1 MAIIQA
7 MLVKV
12 QDEMYAIPLGSID
25 STINITPNDIKTVQ
39 NKEVIVLRGQ
49 IIPIA
54 RLNEVLSVPQGESGD
69 EDDIFVVVVHV
80 GDHKIGI
87 VVDNLIGQQEIVI
100 KTLGKLLSGLKML
113 AGATVLGDGH
123 VAMILDVSALM

>member
-1 MAIIQA
+1 MTSIFFYGI
-7 MLVKV
+7 LSK
-12 QDEMYAIPLGSID
+12 DLGYCRVS
-25 STINITPNDIKTVQ
+25 S
-39 NKEVIVLRGQ
+39 GQ
-49 IIPIA
+49 IIPIV
-54 RLNEVLSVPQGESGD
+54 RLGEVLSVPKGHEQE
-69 EDDIFVVVVHV
+69 EEDIFVVVVHV
-80 GDHKIGI
+80 GDHKTGI